1 MTNQEQQS
9 AATVKPPIRLWEE
22 LNQQAKKSAKIKG
35 VSIRSGQMNRG
46 VGRVVAVATWEF
58 TSENIAARRVAQ
70 LDHEPI
76 KACSEPRAEM
86 SDSSNTAITVG
97 RNGSWRPRSSSNIY
111 PTVFWM

>member
-22 LNQQAKKSAKIKG
+22 LNQQAKKIGKNKRRFD
-35 VSIRSGQMNRG
+35 SIGPNEPG

-97 RNGSWRPRSSSNIY
+97 RNGSSWPRSSSNIY